1 MSRIILYGPISAPFT
16 RKVMSAL
23 ALKKLPYE
31 LMEPQCPEDYQRW
44 SPETGLLP
52 AIDIDG
58 THAHD
63 SSRILDLLDER
74 FPEVPL
80 VASDPKVAQSQLR
93 LEQWADAA
101 FTFYW
106 INYLR
111 VLVDADAN
119 APPPRSGLRAEWE
132 QRLDDLVNFL
142 GGRPYFYSDE
152 PGRADLAV
160 WSWLEGVREAVGP
173 EVADAVDARPA
184 LQQHGARVK
193 ALLDR

>member
-1 MSRIILYGPISAPFT
+1 MSRIILYGPLTAPFT

-31 LMEPQCPEDYQRW
+31 LMEPQSPEDYQRW

-58 THAHD
+58 TKAHD
-63 SSRILDLLDER
+63 STRILDLLDER

-119 APPPRSGLRAEWE
+119 VPPPRPGLRAGWG
-132 QRLDDLVNFL
+132 QRLHLRHRGNGRNRQDRARQT
-142 GGRPYFYSDE
+142 GRPRTRF
-152 PGRADLAV
+152 R
-160 WSWLEGVREAVGP
+160 
-173 EVADAVDARPA
+173 
-184 LQQHGARVK
+184 
-193 ALLDR
+193 